1 MDVLSFGTRKRLTFS
16 HLRRNAVRCK
26 SLKVFDE
33 DDTNA
38 KESLGRWETKKTTI
52 LAPVAARSQQPDRPS
67 VSFLT
72 S

>member
-1 MDVLSFGTRKRLTFS
+1 MDVLSFGTRKRLVFL

-38 KESLGRWETKKTTI
+38 KESLGRWETKKQQFLLQWLPDHNNPT
-52 LAPVAARSQQPDRPS
+52 APQSPS
-67 VSFLT
+67 
-72 S
+72 